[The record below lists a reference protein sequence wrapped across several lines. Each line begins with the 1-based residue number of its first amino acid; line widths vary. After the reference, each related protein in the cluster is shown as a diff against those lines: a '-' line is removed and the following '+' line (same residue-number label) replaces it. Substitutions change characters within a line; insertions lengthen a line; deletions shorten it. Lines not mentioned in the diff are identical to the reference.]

1 MFRSSSGLR
10 VCVGLLRRGSLTV
23 GSTNQTPATAPGRP
37 VPTPRRFSAR
47 GDREQPAQRWVLHVD
62 PFSAVRARLAARCS
76 ISIRPLDPH
85 SFPEADRAFVAVHSA
100 DPGQKVGVDV
110 RYDDRSKELL
120 ILASEKFPGNVSI
133 DVTAPI
139 KSGEDDICLS
149 SVGNS
154 RLNGCI

>member
-10 VCVGLLRRGSLTV
+10 VSVCLLRRGSMTV
-23 GSTNQTPATAPGRP
+23 GSTNQTPTTTTHGCPL
-37 VPTPRRFSAR
+37 PTLRRFSAR
-47 GDREQPAQRWVLHVD
+47 GDHDQPARRWMLHVD
-62 PFSAVRARLAARCS
+62 PFSAVRARLATRCS

-100 DPGQKVGVDV
+100 HTGQEVGVDV

-120 ILASEKFPGNVSI
+120 ILAEKLPGNVSI

-139 KSGEDDICLS
+139 KSGEDDLRS
-149 SVGNS
+149 NSVGNKC
-154 RLNGCI
+154 LNGCT